1 MSRAFKEGAVTD
13 ARKPPSLSEFL
24 DQFEA
29 LLSEKHELTV
39 RLTKALV
46 EIKELTGLYHDTR
59 AAFESLNS
67 ENAELRAKLQDS
79 PLRLEKDSG
88 NEPRANAI
96 AAARERLMRDEFE
109 RKFQDLTLE
118 VKKMRN
124 KYEQQVHDLKTQ
136 LSNCICKASVRR

>member
-1 MSRAFKEGAVTD
+1 MSSALKQGSVTEGG
-13 ARKPPSLSEFL
+13 KPPSLNEFL
-24 DQFEA
+24 DQFEG

-59 AAFESLNS
+59 AQLESLTS
-67 ENAELRAKLQDS
+67 QNAELRAKLQDA

-88 NEPRANAI
+88 NEPRANAL
-96 AAARERLMRDEFE
+96 ASARERLMRDEFE

-124 KYEQQVHDLKTQ
+124 KYEQQVHDLQTQ
-136 LSNCICKASVRR
+136 LSNCICKASGRR